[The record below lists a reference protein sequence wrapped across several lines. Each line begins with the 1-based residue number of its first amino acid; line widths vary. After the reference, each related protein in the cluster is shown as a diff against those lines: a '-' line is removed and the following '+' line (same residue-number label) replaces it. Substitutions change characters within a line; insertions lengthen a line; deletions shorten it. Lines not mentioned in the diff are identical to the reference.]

1 MKKTLRFL
9 CMAALALVGAVLTGC
24 SGSDDNITGKPQ
36 QPANTDNV
44 VTLTTTI
51 SLDGSAAATRAL
63 TSGGVKTFAAGER
76 MALVYK
82 NTGGTTVKVESA
94 ALKTTDITD
103 GGKSGTFT
111 FNLTNPDETQPVT
124 YIYPAAM
131 ANADGTVSYAALSAQ
146 DGTLTT
152 LSSNLDLA
160 TYTAAWNGAS
170 LPEATL
176 DNQLAILALTLKNDA
191 TGSDITGSITGL
203 TISDGTNSYA
213 VTRPAAAGPIY
224 VAIRPTSSA
233 SITVTATDG
242 SYNYSK
248 SLTGKTYAASNI
260 YNLGWRMTNV
270 TPLTMEALTDGTIVV
285 DKPREGMQYSK
296 NSGAKTAVTSDA
308 IDVEAGDKVQ
318 FYGNS
323 ATYYSGSSDYTTIAG
338 GTAEV
343 KVYGNIMSLVDETG
357 YADATTLTAE
367 NENTFRRLF
376 YNNTKLTNASGLLL
390 PATTLQPCCYQGM
403 FNGCTSLTA
412 APTLPA
418 TTLAD
423 YCYRA
428 MFYGCT
434 SLTTAPTLPAKTM
447 KESCYL
453 GMFYGCTSLTTAP
466 ALPATTLDRSC
477 YREMFSGC
485 TSLTT
490 APTLPATTLAASCY
504 REMFSGCTSLTN
516 APTLSAK
523 KLSTNCYHGMFSGCT
538 GLTTAPALLA
548 TTLDRSCY
556 HGMFSGCTSLT
567 TAPTLSAKYLAV
579 SCYSSMFY
587 DCTSLTA
594 APTLPATKLVNE
606 CYRNMFGGCTRLSAV
621 TCLATNISADDCT
634 YGWLY
639 GVAESGTFT
648 TPSST
653 NWEIDSPNGI
663 PSGWTRLNAQ

>member
-1 MKKTLRFL
+1 MTKAIRFL
-9 CMAALALVGAVLTGC
+9 SMAALALVSAVLTGC

-63 TSGGVKTFAAGER
+63 NPETGEKTFAVGEK
-76 MALVYK
+76 MALYY
-82 NTGGTTVKVESA
+82 NNGTSEVKAESH
-94 ALKTTDITD
+94 ALEAGDIAED
-103 GGKSGTFT
+103 GKSATFT

-203 TISDGTNSYA
+203 TLSDGTNSYA

-248 SLTGKTYAASNI
+248 SLTGKDYAASNI

-270 TPLTMEALTDGTIVV
+270 TPLTMEALTAGTIVV
-285 DKPREGMQYSK
+285 NNPRSGMQYSK

-308 IDVEAGDKVQ
+308 IVVEAGDKVR

-390 PATTLQPCCYQGM
+390 PATTLANSCY
-403 FNGCTSLTA
+403 SS
-412 APTLPA
+412 
-418 TTLAD
+418 
-423 YCYRA
+423 

-434 SLTTAPTLPAKTM
+434 SLTTAPVLPA
-447 KESCYL
+447 EFL
-453 GMFYGCTSLTTAP
+453 HP
-466 ALPATTLDRSC
+466 
-477 YREMFSGC
+477 
-485 TSLTT
+485 
-490 APTLPATTLAASCY
+490 
-504 REMFSGCTSLTN
+504 
-516 APTLSAK
+516 
-523 KLSTNCYHGMFSGCT
+523 H
-538 GLTTAPALLA
+538 
-548 TTLDRSCY
+548 
-556 HGMFSGCTSLT
+556 
-567 TAPTLSAKYLAV
+567 
-579 SCYSSMFY
+579 CYSSMFFG
-587 DCTSLTA
+587 C
-594 APTLPATKLVNE
+594 TKLK
-606 CYRNMFGGCTRLSAV
+606 FV
-621 TCLATNISADDCT
+621 TCLATMIIINNCT
-634 YGWLY
+634 SNWLFNA
-639 GVAESGTFT
+639 GRDVTGTKTFT

-653 NWEIDSPNGI
+653 NWPTNSPDGI
-663 PSGWTRLNAQ
+663 PSGWTRLNPDGSPYVAPTE

>member
-1 MKKTLRFL
+1 MKKTLRFF
-9 CMAALALVGAVLTGC
+9 CMAALALVSAVLTGC

-191 TGSDITGSITGL
+191 TGADITGSITGL
-203 TISDGTNSYA
+203 TLSDGTNSYA

-285 DKPREGMQYSK
+285 SNPKSGMQYSL
-296 NSGAKTAVTSDA
+296 NGGAKTAMTETTTINVSK
-308 IDVEAGDKVQ
+308 GDKVQ
-318 FYGNS
+318 FYGKGTDISQYGGNK
-323 ATYYSGSSDYTTIAG
+323 YSESTSIYGGS
-338 GTAEV
+338 AEV
-343 KVYGNIMSLVDETG
+343 KAYGNIMSLMDETG
-357 YADATTLTAE
+357 FATNTTLLAE
-367 NENTFRRLF
+367 YAIAFLF
-376 YNNTKLTNASGLLL
+376 YMNDKLKDASGLLL
-390 PATTLQPCCYQGM
+390 PATTLTNSCYKAL
-403 FNGCTSLTA
+403 FYECTSLTA
-412 APTLPA
+412 APA
-418 TTLAD
+418 
-423 YCYRA
+423 
-428 MFYGCT
+428 
-434 SLTTAPTLPAKTM
+434 LPAKNLDDN
-447 KESCYL
+447 CYIR
-453 GMFYGCTSLTTAP
+453 MFYGCTSLTTAP
-466 ALPATTLDRSC
+466 ALPATTMKQSC
-477 YREMFSGC
+477 YEKMFYGCTSLTTAPALPATKLVYDCYLGMFSGCTSLTTAPSLPAKTLSNYCYKSMFSGC

-490 APTLPATTLAASCY
+490 APTLPAKTLLSECY
-504 REMFSGCTSLTN
+504 YSMFNGCT
-516 APTLSAK
+516 
-523 KLSTNCYHGMFSGCT
+523 KL
-538 GLTTAPALLA
+538 
-548 TTLDRSCY
+548 R
-556 HGMFSGCTSLT
+556 
-567 TAPTLSAKYLAV
+567 
-579 SCYSSMFY
+579 
-587 DCTSLTA
+587 
-594 APTLPATKLVNE
+594 
-606 CYRNMFGGCTRLSAV
+606 AV
-621 TCLATNISADDCT
+621 TCLATNISASNCT
-634 YGWLY
+634 SYWVY